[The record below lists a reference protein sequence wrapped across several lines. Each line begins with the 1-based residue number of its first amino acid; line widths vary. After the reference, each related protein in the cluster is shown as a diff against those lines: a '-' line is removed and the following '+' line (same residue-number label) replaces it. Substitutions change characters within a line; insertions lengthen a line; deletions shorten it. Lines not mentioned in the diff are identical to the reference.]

1 MFGLDHLISGLGADG
16 GLLVVLGVAL
26 LLGLRHATDPDH
38 LVAVSTLLATESD
51 RPARRATRLGLAW
64 GVGHASSLVALGIPV
79 VLLGGHVPRPV
90 QETAD
95 VLVGAVIMALAL
107 RLVRHWRRG
116 GFHVHEHTHDHL
128 SHRHLHAHAHGRVH
142 AHDHRSTR
150 SAAQAYGV
158 GVLHG
163 ASGSAAIVVLLLASI
178 GSRGAAVAALTVF
191 AAGTALSMAALSLGI
206 GYALARGPA
215 RYRLEALAPALGLLS
230 FAFGA
235 WWAAVALQSAI

>member
-1 MFGLDHLISGLGADG
+1 MFGLDQLISGFGAGG

-116 GFHVHEHTHDHL
+116 GV
-128 SHRHLHAHAHGRVH
+128 
-142 AHDHRSTR
+142 
-150 SAAQAYGV
+150 
-158 GVLHG
+158 
-163 ASGSAAIVVLLLASI
+163 
-178 GSRGAAVAALTVF
+178 
-191 AAGTALSMAALSLGI
+191 
-206 GYALARGPA
+206 PA
-215 RYRLEALAPALGLLS
+215 PEDTPH
-230 FAFGA
+230 
-235 WWAAVALQSAI
+235 

>member
-1 MFGLDHLISGLGADG
+1 MFGLDHLIAGLGAEG
-16 GLLVVLGVAL
+16 GLAVVLGVAL

-38 LVAVSTLLATESD
+38 LVAVSTLLATETD

-64 GVGHASSLVALGIPV
+64 GLGHASALVALGIPV
-79 VLLGGHVPRPV
+79 VLLGRHVPRPV

-95 VLVGAVIMALAL
+95 VLVGVVIMGLAI

-116 GFHVHEHTHDHL
+116 GFHAHEHTHDHL
-128 SHRHLHAHAHGRVH
+128 SHRHLHAHAEGEAHS
-142 AHDHRSTR
+142 HDHRATR

-163 ASGSAAIVVLLLASI
+163 ASGSAAIVVLLLAAI
-178 GSRGAAVAALTVF
+178 GDRGAAAAALAVF

-206 GYALARGPA
+206 GYALARAPA
-215 RYRLEALAPALGLLS
+215 RYRLQALAPAFGLLG

-235 WWAAVALQSAI
+235 VWATLAIQTLT